1 MLRSSKN
8 GKKSVQTF
16 SSFFAS
22 FFPFGA
28 SLHTLDRIEF
38 KRENSFTSTSIRANS
53 SISFLAF
60 HQNQQ
65 ISTSMRK
72 KSWIPISMKRIIK
85 WILKDF
91 FLLLQRWE
99 NKIGKS
105 FISDCV
111 AAWMGKRGNCWGFLH
126 RRRKIHD
133 EHNSHN
139 RKPAQ
144 LNNPPRIL
152 DNFPSNFPEVFPRM
166 CSSGAVQSCW
176 NSAKTRRF
184 HDVNTL
190 CWMYF
195 HHTIVGL
202 FLHSVQ
208 CWRCVV
214 VGRQARHGEKWKV
227 WMNGEARGMKSRKLW
242 IITRATLRWV
252 GWGPPLPPLYDV
264 HAVSGKSVKIIL
276 NS

>member
-1 MLRSSKN
+1 
-8 GKKSVQTF
+8 
-16 SSFFAS
+16 
-22 FFPFGA
+22 
-28 SLHTLDRIEF
+28 
-38 KRENSFTSTSIRANS
+38 
-53 SISFLAF
+53 
-60 HQNQQ
+60 
-65 ISTSMRK
+65 
-72 KSWIPISMKRIIK
+72 MKRIIK

-176 NSAKTRRF
+176 NLAKTRRF
-184 HDVNTL
+184 HDVHTLLDVFSSHARWAVVEFSAMLTL
-190 CWMYF
+190 C
-195 HHTIVGL
+195 G
-202 FLHSVQ
+202 
-208 CWRCVV
+208 
-214 VGRQARHGEKWKV
+214 GGEAGEAWWKV
-227 WMNGEARGMKSRKLW
+227 ESVNERQSAWNEKQKIMNNYTSNSPVSGMGP
-242 IITRATLRWV
+242 ATLWCARC
-252 GWGPPLPPLYDV
+252 
-264 HAVSGKSVKIIL
+264 VSGKSVKIIL